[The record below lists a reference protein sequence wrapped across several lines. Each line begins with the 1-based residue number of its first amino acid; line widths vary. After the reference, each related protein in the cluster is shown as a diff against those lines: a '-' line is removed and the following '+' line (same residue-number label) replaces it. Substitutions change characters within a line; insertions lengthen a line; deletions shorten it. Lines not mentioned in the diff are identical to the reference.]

1 MVRSLDQVGKG
12 DVCMTDKPTA
22 LKRKIKALQK
32 LYGFDNEKMS
42 ILMRM
47 SKRSYVRRMSDI
59 DSIKVKDLVML
70 EKVLNVRLLD
80 TEIGGLK

>member
-1 MVRSLDQVGKG
+1 
-12 DVCMTDKPTA
+12 MTDKPTA

>member
-1 MVRSLDQVGKG
+1 
-12 DVCMTDKPTA
+12 MTDKPTA

-32 LYGFDNEKMS
+32 LYGLDNEKMS

-59 DSIKVKDLVML
+59 DSIKVKDLIML